1 MGKMIKRA
9 DGSYSQR
16 GLWDNIRANKGSGKK
31 PTKQMLEQE
40 AKIKAK
46 SKYANG
52 GKVPLTA
59 GGEKHLV
66 YKKDSPT
73 GNGKGKK
80 GDIMVN
86 HPTMDK
92 GEWDTINL
100 TEKSGA
106 QTVAEGIA
114 ATKKW
119 HAENPE
125 YGMGGYTMYGQG
137 GINNPGFNALPE
149 NVQQKI
155 LNKMA
160 MGGKIPTNVL
170 KSRLESHM
178 SPEEANEY
186 IDNYGNGGYIVK
198 RSNDRKGKTHV
209 VIGPDGTK
217 KYFGDPNMGE
227 KENSKNGK
235 EAFYARHK
243 HNLANNPYFRAYAR
257 KTWGEGGTIGQEFD
271 EYAEGGSIHIKPEN
285 KGKFTAWAKS
295 HGMGV
300 QEAASH
306 VMANKDKY
314 SSTIVKRAN
323 FAKNASKWK
332 HGDGGLVEYGPG
344 GKTNS
349 TNNRT
354 PIKVTDPND
363 PNLKAYNDSTALYN
377 YSNKLMR
384 KEFFAPNYSFPENPK
399 LYEDYKIPYNPK
411 GTTITNGTVYKIGI
425 TPGVNG
431 WVGTNYKKEVEKSL
445 KTKNKPLGWTNS
457 DISIP
462 VYKKP
467 VQPYVLEKPSNVAA
481 PTVQPTVVK
490 PTYTSPKQFYQGRA
504 FMDSTKLQ
512 PGYYH
517 PEEITE
523 RMKDPNRKFNNGGMA
538 KYPGGGE
545 TEGELLPNNNFTN
558 IPVTDKFYNQ
568 PLTNQTAEIANYAS
582 ANPNVKAGTFSV
594 NKNMPNPVTKPNV
607 NPLGYDNQG
616 FTPSVDTS
624 SLPAQYNKKDWGQQY
639 VPNAKS
645 NYYTYYPT
653 GQTYTPDQYNT
664 YKNSMQPTTVALPT
678 NAMGGYVPKYSYVNG
693 KFIPTHGFGDTT
705 VGAGIKEG
713 GAIAPTLGLAG
724 AFVGD
729 NNSPLGQALD
739 YGAQG
744 ASAGMMFGPWGAA
757 IGGGLGLAGG
767 AIKGYMD
774 QEEQAKKQRE
784 YDQQKKNASTYA
796 QLMGRGPQ
804 SNLSVKTNNQALYAA
819 GGMKVVS
826 RNHPNPQE
834 EVEGGETAITPNG
847 RNIQFRG
854 PKHNNGGIKTNLPAG
869 TRIFSDRIIY
879 PG

>member
-16 GLWDNIRANKGSGKK
+16 GLWDSIRKNKGSGKK

-46 SKYANG
+46 SKYADG
-52 GKVPLTA
+52 GIKLKFDNSQNEIDQKT
-59 GGEKHLV
+59 GK
-66 YKKDSPT
+66 PT
-73 GNGKGKK
+73 GRGGLEDASWEALQAVTGAAALGKAGKLAYDAYRLSK
-80 GDIMVN
+80 PGI
-86 HPTMDK
+86 
-92 GEWDTINL
+92 INL
-100 TEKSGA
+100 SKTYYPTYNKALKEVGKA
-106 QTVAEGIA
+106 LLPFAE
-114 ATKKW
+114 
-119 HAENPE
+119 
-125 YGMGGYTMYGQG
+125 
-137 GINNPGFNALPE
+137 
-149 NVQQKI
+149 
-155 LNKMA
+155 
-160 MGGKIPTNVL
+160 GGKIPNSVL

-178 SPEEANEY
+178 SPEEVNEY
-186 IDNYGNGGYIVK
+186 MANYGKGGYVVK

-271 EYAEGGSIHIKPEN
+271 EYAEGGTIHIKPEN
-285 KGKFTAWAKS
+285 KGKFTSWAKS

-306 VMANKDKY
+306 VMANKNKY
-314 SSTIVKRAN
+314 SSTVVKRAN
-323 FAKNASKWK
+323 FAKNASKW
-332 HGDGGLVEYGPG
+332 HHALGG
-344 GKTNS
+344 
-349 TNNRT
+349 
-354 PIKVTDPND
+354 I
-363 PNLKAYNDSTALYN
+363 
-377 YSNKLMR
+377 
-384 KEFFAPNYSFPENPK
+384 
-399 LYEDYKIPYNPK
+399 
-411 GTTITNGTVYKIGI
+411 
-425 TPGVNG
+425 
-431 WVGTNYKKEVEKSL
+431 
-445 KTKNKPLGWTNS
+445 
-457 DISIP
+457 
-462 VYKKP
+462 
-467 VQPYVLEKPSNVAA
+467 
-481 PTVQPTVVK
+481 
-490 PTYTSPKQFYQGRA
+490 
-504 FMDSTKLQ
+504 
-512 PGYYH
+512 
-517 PEEITE
+517 
-523 RMKDPNRKFNNGGMA
+523 A

-545 TEGELLPNNNFTN
+545 TEGGMTT
-558 IPVTDKFYNQ
+558 IPVTNKFYNQ
-568 PLTNQTAEIANYAS
+568 PLANQTTEIANYAS

-594 NKNMPNPVTKPNV
+594 LNNTQAPVNKPVTT
-607 NPLGYDNQG
+607 PLGYDNQK
-616 FTPSVDTS
+616 FTPSVDTN
-624 SLPAQYNKKDWGQQY
+624 SLPLQYNKKDWGQQY
-639 VPNAKS
+639 VPSVKS

-653 GQTYTPDQYNT
+653 GQTYTPEQYNT
-664 YKNSMQPTTVALPT
+664 YKNTMQPTTAALPT

-713 GAIAPTLGLAG
+713 GAIAPTLQFASS
-724 AFVGD
+724 FVGD

-796 QLMGRGPQ
+796 QLMGKGPQ

-819 GGMKVVS
+819 GGMKVIS

-869 TRIFSDRIIY
+869 TRIFSDRIVY